1 MTSVREAILRDDRA
15 AFRELL
21 DPAVVWVGVYPG
33 QLCRSREDVLSIFD
47 NPDNVA
53 RNLAPEILAER
64 DDVIV
69 VDPHPDPPPKW
80 APNLCQVI
88 VVHEG
93 RVVEMRD
100 YPNREAA
107 LAALETP
114 W

>member
-47 NPDNVA
+47 NPDNAA

-69 VDPHPDPPPKW
+69 VDPHADPPPKW
-80 APNLCQVI
+80 APKLCQVI